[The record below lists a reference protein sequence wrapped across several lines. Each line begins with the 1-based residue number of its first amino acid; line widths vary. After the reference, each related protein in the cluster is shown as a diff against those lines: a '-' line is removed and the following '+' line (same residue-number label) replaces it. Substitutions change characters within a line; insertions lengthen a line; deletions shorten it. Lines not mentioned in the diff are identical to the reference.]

1 MADRDDVS
9 PPVTSPTPDAGGTA
23 HRAEPRFDTEGLD
36 CHAGRV
42 LDLSAAGMRLLV
54 PWKQAPR
61 VGDLETYTF
70 GEGPEAVSLMGT
82 VRWIRPAGRLHK
94 RAQVGVEFVGLTPAR
109 REALRRMAITGDLHT
124 LRSAEQ
130 DAVRVSFP
138 DLYRLMGVSRYASQ
152 DDIRRAYHA
161 LAMDLHP
168 DRCDRPDAVERT
180 AELSKAYSIL
190 RDKELRARYDER
202 LDREL
207 RGAA

>member
-1 MADRDDVS
+1 MAHRDDA
-9 PPVTSPTPDAGGTA
+9 TPGTTPRTGA
-23 HRAEPRFDTEGLD
+23 DGTTPRAEPRFDAEGLD

-42 LDLSAAGMRLLV
+42 LDLSAAGMRLLI

-70 GEGPEAVSLMGT
+70 GEEPDTVSLMGT
-82 VRWIRPAGRLHK
+82 VRWVRPAGRLHK
-94 RAQVGVEFVGLTPAR
+94 RAQVGVEFVGLSPAR
-109 REALRRMAITGDLHT
+109 REALRRLAITGDLQT

-168 DRCDRPDAVERT
+168 DRCDRPDAAERT

-190 RDKELRARYDER
+190 RDKEMRARYDER
-202 LDREL
+202 LDREQ